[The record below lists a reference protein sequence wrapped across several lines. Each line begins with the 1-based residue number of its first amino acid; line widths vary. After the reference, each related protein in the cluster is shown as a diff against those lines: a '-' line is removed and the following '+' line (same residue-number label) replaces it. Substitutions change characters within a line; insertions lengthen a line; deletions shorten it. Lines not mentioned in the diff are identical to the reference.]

1 MRYPIFAQN
10 PTIMTN
16 LQSIKLVLLVLF
28 PFFLWSQTVTT
39 TSSLSYN
46 TIDDNYFKDEG
57 NVKKQ
62 LAWAKVYLDKA
73 KKDNKG
79 IRKARGYY
87 LYAILYYADQPLKAI
102 QYLDSVIKYS
112 KIDPN
117 KFFPAAAYC
126 EKAGLLVDLRKFDEA
141 LVNFNL
147 AEQVAL
153 KTNIDYYYVVRDYI
167 GTTKSEEMGEVEEA
181 LQLYHE
187 NYKYYKTKDYRGDYY
202 SYWFQNTI
210 FGLADCHKSLKQTD
224 STTFYNN
231 LGYKEAT
238 ITKNKR
244 YQLMFTLNEGA
255 NQVDKRNFRAALD
268 SIKKALPG
276 LIKVKNT
283 GNVLASYFY
292 LGRSYTGLGDKLLAV
307 QNFIKVDSMYRI
319 RKKITPE
326 FVGGYSFLIEY
337 YKQIGDKEK
346 QLKYLTTYMEID
358 SVLQKNYKHLNKVLR
373 TEYDTPHLFAEKE
386 ALIQSLQKKQSVS
399 SAGILVLGILVLGVG
414 GFGGYQFY
422 LKKQYR
428 KRFEAIIH
436 PVSPDVLA
444 SRTIKN
450 EDSSLEENKPQES
463 FGIAAEV
470 VKQLLEKL
478 ADFERTKGYLEHTIT
493 IQKVALQL
501 NTNTKYLSKVINEQK
516 GKTFVQYINDLRIT
530 YAVDQLQ
537 AQSILQN
544 YTMPSL
550 AKEFGFNSAEAFSA
564 AFYKKHKIKPTFFIK
579 ELGNEKQS

>member
-1 MRYPIFAQN
+1 
-10 PTIMTN
+10 MTN

-28 PFFLWSQTVTT
+28 PFFLWSQTVTK

-73 KKDNKG
+73 KKENKG

-87 LYAILYYADQPLKAI
+87 LYAILYYADQPQKAI
-102 QYLDSVIKYS
+102 QFLDSVIKYS

-141 LVNFNL
+141 LLNFNL

-167 GTTKSEEMGEVEEA
+167 GTTKSEEMGEVEQA

-210 FGLADCHKSLKQTD
+210 FGLADCHKYLKHKD
-224 STTFYNN
+224 STTFYNT

-268 SIKKALPG
+268 SINKALPG

-283 GNVLASYFY
+283 GNVLASYLY
-292 LGRSYTGLGDKLLAV
+292 LGKSYAGLGDKSRAV
-307 QNFIKVDSMYRI
+307 QNFIKVDSMYHI

-326 FVGGYSFLIEY
+326 FVGGYSYLIEY

-358 SVLQKNYKHLNKVLR
+358 SVLQKNYKELNKVLR
-373 TEYDTPHLFAEKE
+373 RDYDTPHLFADKE

-399 SAGILVLGILVLGVG
+399 SVGMVVLGILVIGVG
-414 GFGGYQFY
+414 GLGGYQYY

-436 PVSPDVLA
+436 PPSATDESVLEKED
-444 SRTIKN
+444 RTIDEN
-450 EDSSLEENKPQES
+450 ETQQSI
-463 FGIAAEV
+463 GIAAEV
-470 VKQLLEKL
+470 VQLLLEKL
-478 ADFERTKGYLEHTIT
+478 ADFECTRGFLERTIT

-516 GKTFVQYINDLRIT
+516 GKTFVHYINDLRIT

-537 AQSILQN
+537 MQPKLRN
-544 YTMPSL
+544 YTMLSL

-564 AFYKKHKIKPTFFIK
+564 AFYKKHKIKPSFFIK
-579 ELGNEKQS
+579 ALENKKQ

>member
-1 MRYPIFAQN
+1 
-10 PTIMTN
+10 MTN

-28 PFFLWSQTVTT
+28 PFFLWSQTMTK

-57 NVKKQ
+57 NAKKQ

-73 KKDNKG
+73 KKENKG

-87 LYAILYYADQPLKAI
+87 LYAILYYADQPRKAI

-141 LVNFNL
+141 LLNFNL

-167 GTTKSEEMGEVEEA
+167 GTTKSEEMGEVEQA
-181 LQLYHE
+181 LQLYHG

-202 SYWFQNTI
+202 SYSYQNTI
-210 FGLADCHKSLKQTD
+210 FGLADCHKSMKHTD
-224 STTFYNN
+224 STTFYNT

-238 ITKNKR
+238 ITKSKEF
-244 YQLMFTLNEGA
+244 QLMFTLNEGA
-255 NQVDKRNFRAALD
+255 NQVDKKNFRAALD
-268 SIKKALPG
+268 SINKALPG

-292 LGRSYTGLGDKLLAV
+292 LGRSYAGLGDKLLAV

-326 FVGGYSFLIEY
+326 FVGGYSYLIEY
-337 YKQIGDKEK
+337 YKQIGDKVN

-358 SVLQKNYKHLNKVLR
+358 SVLQKNYKELNKVLR
-373 TEYDTPHLFAEKE
+373 TEYDTPHLFADKE
-386 ALIQSLQKKQSVS
+386 ALIQSLQKKQSDS
-399 SAGILVLGILVLGVG
+399 SVGMVFLGILVIGVG
-414 GFGGYQFY
+414 GLGGYQYY

-436 PVSPDVLA
+436 PTSATVESVLE
-444 SRTIKN
+444 KN
-450 EDSSLEENKPQES
+450 DRKIDDNES
-463 FGIAAEV
+463 QQSIGIAAEV
-470 VKQLLEKL
+470 VQLLLDKL
-478 ADFERTKGYLEHTIT
+478 ADFEHTKGYLEHTIT

-516 GKTFVQYINDLRIT
+516 GKTFVHYINDLRIT
-530 YAVDQLQ
+530 HAVDQLQ
-537 AQSILQN
+537 AQPKLRN
-544 YTMPSL
+544 YTMLSL
-550 AKEFGFNSAEAFSA
+550 AKEFGFNSAESFSA
-564 AFYKKHKIKPTFFIK
+564 AFYKKHKIKPSFFIK
-579 ELGNEKQS
+579 SLESIKQ